1 MVKGPEGWIT
11 TKEATVLTG
20 YKMAHIRN
28 LARTGKIEAKRIGR
42 DWLLDRGSV
51 LAYKARMDVLGPQK
65 HNPWREDLQTG
76 GRRGEQD
83 AE

>member
-1 MVKGPEGWIT
+1 MAEIRNWLNTNDAV
-11 TKEATVLTG
+11 ALTG
-20 YKMAHIRN
+20 YSQSYVRL
-28 LARTGKIEAKRIGR
+28 LARRGRVRAIKTGR
-42 DWLLDRGSV
+42 DWLIWKPDL
-51 LAYKARMDVLGPQK
+51 LAHKTRMDVLGPQK

>member
-1 MVKGPEGWIT
+1 MRRIEGWVT
-11 TKEATVLTG
+11 TQQAAELSGYTVVYVRRLIKRGRVEAIKT
-20 YKMAHIRN
+20 
-28 LARTGKIEAKRIGR
+28 GR
-42 DWLLDRGSV
+42 DWLINHSSL
-51 LAYKARMDVLGPQK
+51 LAYKAKMDTLGTQK

>member
-1 MVKGPEGWIT
+1 MRRIEGWVT
-11 TKEATVLTG
+11 TQQAAELSGYTVVYVRRLIKRGRVEAIKT
-20 YKMAHIRN
+20 
-28 LARTGKIEAKRIGR
+28 GR
-42 DWLLDRGSV
+42 DWLINHSSL

-76 GRRGEQD
+76 GRREEQD

>member
-1 MVKGPEGWIT
+1 V
-11 TKEATVLTG
+11 EARKT
-20 YKMAHIRN
+20 
-28 LARTGKIEAKRIGR
+28 GR
-42 DWLLDRGSV
+42 DWLILRSSL